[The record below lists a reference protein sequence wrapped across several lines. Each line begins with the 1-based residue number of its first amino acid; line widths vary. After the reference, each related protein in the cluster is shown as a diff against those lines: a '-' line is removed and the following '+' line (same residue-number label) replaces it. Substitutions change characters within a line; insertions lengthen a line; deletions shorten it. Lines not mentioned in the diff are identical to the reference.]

1 MFTKY
6 KLKQDCIL
14 LSILNSTTSFI
25 SGFAVFSVL
34 GFMSKQQGR
43 KIQEVASSGKNYFL
57 TIYIAI
63 SSFCIL

>member
-1 MFTKY
+1 M
-6 KLKQDCIL
+6 

-43 KIQEVASSGKNYFL
+43 KIQEVASSGKDNFIKL
-57 TIYIAI
+57 
-63 SSFCIL
+63 